1 MPMICI
7 IDSSTTRYEMNGI
20 HLVLGSASVGQLVDE
35 LNWDVMAGD
44 MCDSWNLDI
53 LLELKRN
60 SKFFG
65 FMLEFAVLVVQMNH
79 CLPPKL
85 TIAVISRM
93 DYSLRTTLMP
103 SCHDQNAL
111 PKLNRTTLIFDLPL
125 QLPATSIQS
134 NCNLHLHRVRP
145 TSQILHLH
153 KSLHVNL
160 KQIDSIY
167 QTMRTRQI

>member
-1 MPMICI
+1 MAYTLFLAMPALRNWST
-7 IDSSTTRYEMNGI
+7 SSIGMLWPVTCVIAEIQTFYQNLKETRI
-20 HLVLGSASVGQLVDE
+20 
-35 LNWDVMAGD
+35 
-44 MCDSWNLDI
+44 
-53 LLELKRN
+53 
-60 SKFFG
+60 FFG
-65 FMLEFAVLVVQMNH
+65 FMLEFTALVVQMNH
-79 CLPPKL
+79 CLPPKQ
-85 TIAVISRM
+85 TMAVISRM

-134 NCNLHLHRVRP
+134 DCNLHLHRVRP

-167 QTMRTRQI
+167 QTLRTHQI